1 MHVFVVDC
9 SNRMEI
15 YNSVD
20 QVRTRVSAEKWMY
33 QLTVIWE
40 GERFSGAAQIP
51 AVQ

>member
-20 QVRTRVSAEKWMY
+20 QVRTRVY
-33 QLTVIWE
+33 QLTVSWE
-40 GERFSGAAQIP
+40 GERFSGAAQTP
-51 AVQ
+51 AAQ